1 MLDFPFALG
10 SSAAVSAALWM
21 TIASIVASLLLLV
34 YTLELRLRR
43 RLRERRR
50 ATVIAHWRAVIADA
64 VTGAEVPAAVKL
76 RRGERRE
83 FLRLWV
89 YTRSMVEGAAAD
101 RLIALAKRLGLP
113 EIVRKHA
120 SNAQLGT
127 RLMAIQAQG
136 YLRDPASFA
145 DLAAATDDANAL
157 VSITA
162 AEALV
167 AIDASRAAARLIPKI
182 EIRRD
187 W

>member
-10 SSAAVSAALWM
+10 SSASVSAALWM
-21 TIASIVASLLLLV
+21 TVASIGASLLLLL

-43 RLRERRR
+43 RLREHRR
-50 ATVIAHWRAVIADA
+50 ARVIAHWRAVIADA
-64 VTGAEVPAAVKL
+64 VTGAEMPAMQRL
-76 RRGERRE
+76 RRNEREE

-101 RLIALAKRLGLP
+101 RLIALARRLELP
-113 EIVRKHA
+113 ELARRQA
-120 SNAQLGT
+120 SNVHVGV

-157 VSITA
+157 VSVTA
-162 AEALV
+162 A
-167 AIDASRAAARLIPKI
+167 
-182 EIRRD
+182 
-187 W
+187 